1 MKKSIH
7 SVLPA
12 LALLTL
18 GGCAGTSGLTTT
30 ESDGVYFS
38 SKDRVS
44 APVAMQSATAD
55 QGQSDASN
63 PGDVA
68 NPDYNG
74 NSSSAA
80 GSTEYYDNGYSYAER
95 LRRFH
100 QPAYRSLGMG
110 YYDFAYTD
118 PFWYGG
124 PAYSYY
130 PGMYSRFGSP
140 FYDPFYSPYWGGGS
154 FISISFGRPWYRP
167 FGYGYGYGPY
177 DAYGYGGYG
186 YGYGGYYG
194 GLGGFGNYY
203 GGLGSG
209 YYGRPSSYDNNP
221 RNRVVYGPRRDGAT
235 DASRATSTATSGG
248 VRGQVQ
254 QNGVLAPAVGSAGV
268 VSSPQPIRGRGRIE
282 ADATTPVSAGSSQG
296 AVSDNNG
303 AGRTGRV
310 LSSGDQRE
318 GISSQPNLNPNA
330 GRRWRVLEQAAGQP
344 STQPSSS
351 PADYSQPRRGRGWVS
366 DGQPA
371 QQSSG
376 SAEQSGRRERAW
388 QQPTRTYEQPSRS
401 YEQPSRSYSEPSR
414 SYSPSNSGG
423 SFGGNS
429 GGGGGSRGRGRVQ

>member
-18 GGCAGTSGLTTT
+18 GGCAGTSALSTT

-38 SKDRVS
+38 SKDRVT
-44 APVAMQSATAD
+44 APVAMQSASTAD
-55 QGQSDASN
+55 QSQTDASN
-63 PGDVA
+63 PGDIA

-74 NSSSAA
+74 NSNSSTAT
-80 GSTEYYDNGYSYAER
+80 TEYYDDGYGYAAR

-100 QPAYRSLGMG
+100 QPAYRGLGMG

-124 PAYSYY
+124 PAYAYY

-140 FYDPFYSPYWGGGS
+140 FYDPFYSPFWGGGS
-154 FISISFGRPWYRP
+154 FISISIGRPWYRP
-167 FGYGYGYGPY
+167 FGYGYGYSPY
-177 DAYGYGGYG
+177 DSFGYGYG
-186 YGYGGYYG
+186 GYGGYYG
-194 GLGGFGNYY
+194 GLGGFGGYY

-209 YYGRPSSYDNNP
+209 YSDNP
-221 RNRVVYGPRRDGAT
+221 RNRVVYGPRRDGAR
-235 DASRATSTATSGG
+235 DASRATGTATSGG

-254 QNGVLAPAVGSAGV
+254 QNGVLAPATGSSGV
-268 VSSPQPIRGRGRIE
+268 VSSPVAPPTRGRGRLE
-282 ADATTPVSAGSSQG
+282 SDGSVLPAGSTQG
-296 AVSDNNG
+296 AVSGNNG
-303 AGRTGRV
+303 SGRTDRV
-310 LSSGDQRE
+310 ISGGQRE
-318 GISSQPNLNPNA
+318 VLSSQPNLDPA
-330 GRRWRVLEQAAGQP
+330 GGRRWRVLEQAAGQP
-344 STQPSSS
+344 GAQPATQ
-351 PADYSQPRRGRGWVS
+351 PADYSQPRRGRGWVN

-423 SFGGNS
+423 SFGGGNS